1 MAYINQDQKKEK
13 AAAIKKM
20 IGEKYAD
27 FKIKYTMG
35 IEHYTKLRFTIAAS
49 NIDFAEIYKK
59 IFDKRFE
66 GREEEIPMYYPTGFV
81 FDVEQV
87 NEYYLEDNFEG
98 RILEM
103 FLDIRKIMN
112 SGNHD
117 NSDIMTDYFD
127 VGWYIAITIGRWNK
141 PYILLTA

>member
-27 FKIKYTMG
+27 LKIKYTMG
-35 IEHYTKLRFTIAAS
+35 IEHYTKLRFTIS
-49 NIDFAEIYKK
+49 SSLIDFKK
-59 IFDKRFE
+59 IYADKFE
-66 GREEEIPMYYPTGFV
+66 NGAEYDRSQN
-81 FDVEQV
+81 DDWQV
-87 NEYYLEDNFEG
+87 NEYYLEGTFSG
-98 RILEM
+98 RILD
-103 FLDIRKIMN
+103 FFQDVKNIMMA
-112 SGNHD
+112 GNHN

-127 VGWYIAITIGRWNK
+127 VGWYIDITIGRWNK